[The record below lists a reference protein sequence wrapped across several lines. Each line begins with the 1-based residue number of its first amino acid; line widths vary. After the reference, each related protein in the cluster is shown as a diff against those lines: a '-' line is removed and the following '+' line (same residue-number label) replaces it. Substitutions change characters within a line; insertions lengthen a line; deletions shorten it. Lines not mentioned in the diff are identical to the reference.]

1 MAGYDH
7 IVIGAGHNGLVC
19 ATVLARKG
27 RRVLVVEKA
36 EQVGGLAASWSSTP
50 GSGAPVSCGTSAR

>member
-36 EQVGGLAASWSSTP
+36 EQVGGLAASSTP